1 MSDTS
6 LGISESGVLVVL
18 GGVAMKP
25 GITPPLRG
33 KGGALAGFGNCGSMP
48 AARNL
53 SSRELGSGVE
63 VEDGGTAGVGWLK
76 EGWACDGSGDRTT
89 GGN

>member
-1 MSDTS
+1 MSVTS

-33 KGGALAGFGNCGSMP
+33 KEGALAEVGNCGSMP
-48 AARNL
+48 AARNF
-53 SSRELGSGVE
+53 SSKELGSGVA
-63 VEDGGTAGVGWLK
+63 VEDGGAIGAGWLK
-76 EGWACDGSGDRTT
+76 EGWA
-89 GGN
+89 